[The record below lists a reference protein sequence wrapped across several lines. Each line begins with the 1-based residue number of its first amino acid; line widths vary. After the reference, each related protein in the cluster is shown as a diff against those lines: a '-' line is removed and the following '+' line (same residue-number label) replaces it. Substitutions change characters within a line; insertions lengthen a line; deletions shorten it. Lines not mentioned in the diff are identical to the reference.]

1 MPPRWILLTLA
12 CVLLLAV
19 GQLLFRVAAQ
29 QWHVEGWSLATAR
42 SFLSPTML
50 AALAIYGAATVLWV
64 LVLRT
69 TPLTLAYSLFALAF
83 VVTPLM
89 AHFVLGEPMGARTLI
104 GAVIIVV
111 GVVIATS

>member
-42 SFLSPTML
+42 SFLSPTMHCITP
-50 AALAIYGAATVLWV
+50 AAHSSAATQ
-64 LVLRT
+64 
-69 TPLTLAYSLFALAF
+69 PCAL
-83 VVTPLM
+83 P
-89 AHFVLGEPMGARTLI
+89 
-104 GAVIIVV
+104 
-111 GVVIATS
+111 